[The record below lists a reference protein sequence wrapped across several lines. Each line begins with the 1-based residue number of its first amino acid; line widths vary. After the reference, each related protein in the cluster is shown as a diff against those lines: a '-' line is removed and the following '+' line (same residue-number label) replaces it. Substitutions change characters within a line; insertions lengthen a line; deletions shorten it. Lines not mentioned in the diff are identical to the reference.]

1 MMSAAVMD
9 AKAKAE
15 TLHRDVGL
23 PNIILY
29 RPGKGVERVG
39 FLVDWELAVR
49 SGSQEARSHGFIVC
63 LRFFHSK
70 WEP

>member
-1 MMSAAVMD
+1 MMFAAVMD

-29 RPGKGVERVG
+29 RPGKGVTRVG
-39 FLVDWELAVR
+39 FLVDWELAIR
-49 SGSQEARSHGFIVC
+49 SGSEEARSRGFIVC
-63 LRFFHSK
+63 LMFFHSQ
-70 WEP
+70 